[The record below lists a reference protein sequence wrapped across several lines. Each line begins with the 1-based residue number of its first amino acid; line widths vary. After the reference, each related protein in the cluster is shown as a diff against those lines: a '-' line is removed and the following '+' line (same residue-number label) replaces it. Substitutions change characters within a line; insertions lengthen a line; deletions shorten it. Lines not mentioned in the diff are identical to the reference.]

1 MNNENNLEKLT
12 KEEIAVLVES
22 GGLFDMLQVI
32 DEIYPRGANKMKRNL
47 INGFIEEY
55 APRTDLQK
63 EELANYLMYI
73 IERTQ
78 KNLERINKKTRGKR
92 KNRNKEEKDKDE
104 K

>member
-55 APRTDLQK
+55 APRTD
-63 EELANYLMYI
+63 I

-104 K
+104 E